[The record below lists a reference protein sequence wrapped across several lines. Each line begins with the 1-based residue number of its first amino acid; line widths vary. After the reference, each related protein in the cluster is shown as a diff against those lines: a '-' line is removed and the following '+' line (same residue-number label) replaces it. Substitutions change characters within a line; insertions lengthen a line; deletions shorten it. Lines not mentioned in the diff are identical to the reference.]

1 MNYIVRQITQEDK
14 DFLINSGVKSP
25 FGRIPSFGRYI
36 VENQKKDVKMALM
49 GGQGVMKEDGT
60 EWSDMA
66 HYAVVNIE
74 GENYTIEFFSHSKC
88 IDKSNGYE
96 TFIMIYKI
104 KEIKSSMTVINEKT
118 NILNIVKECFVAYG
132 AGGCKTSLCKD
143 VLFLDEEV
151 RWA

>member
-1 MNYIVRQITQEDK
+1 MLKIMR
-14 DFLINSGVKSP
+14 FALSLIHTKISS
-25 FGRIPSFGRYI
+25 
-36 VENQKKDVKMALM
+36 
-49 GGQGVMKEDGT
+49 
-60 EWSDMA
+60 
-66 HYAVVNIE
+66 
-74 GENYTIEFFSHSKC
+74 
-88 IDKSNGYE
+88 
-96 TFIMIYKI
+96 KI